1 LAVGEILER
10 EGILEF
16 PGIVA
21 IQRVQVYFGRLRLAH
36 GLHGGGQ
43 TVLTL
48 KVKPEIVGTNVHIVL
63 LGDIIFNCSSRVEW
77 VEGESLKRNSPDS
90 RLN

>member
-1 LAVGEILER
+1 LAVGEILECEAR
-10 EGILEF
+10 HEF
-16 PGIVA
+16 LGIVA
-21 IQRVQVYFGRLRLAH
+21 IQGVQVYFGRLRLAH
-36 GLHGGGQ
+36 GLRGGGQ

-48 KVKPEIVGTNVHIVL
+48 KVEREIVSAYVHIGL

-90 RLN
+90 RSS